1 MFIPQI
7 PYGAIGTGLAII
19 LIVLAFLRAGNTG
32 RIIILALVS
41 LTFLLPALFSSM
53 AVGLICSVGRIL
65 IGIGCY
71 IYLKT
76 GK

>member
-1 MFIPQI
+1 MAIPLI

-19 LIVLAFLRAGNTG
+19 LIIMAFFRAGSTG

-41 LTFLLPALFSSM
+41 LTFLLPTLLSSM
-53 AVGLICSVGRIL
+53 AVGLICYVGRIL